1 MKHKKLIT
9 IKKDL
14 KKKIE
19 TKADK
24 DGTTEM
30 QTIRT
35 ILRNYFKI

>member
-19 TKADK
+19 TKAEK
-24 DGTTEM
+24 DGSTEM
-30 QTIRT
+30 QVIRG
-35 ILRNYFKI
+35 ILREYFKL